1 MNSTKV
7 SKTVNVETNS
17 NKVLESLG
25 TALPKILKYLSSN
38 ANSYFC
44 LLKVALD
51 RIRSKRSE
59 TQDVN
64 LVTFSLGNADSVK
77 RLY

>member
-25 TALPKILKYLSSN
+25 TALHKILKYLSSH
-38 ANSYFC
+38 ANSYLC